1 MTPIDFFLRAA
12 ALTPDATAVIELNP
26 AGQAIHTLTFGEL
39 AANVQALASA
49 FQHLSGKPCPT
60 VALLCGNSVDML
72 TALLATYA
80 CRGVLAPLTPKNPAA
95 ELRQQ
100 IDAAQPDLIVAD
112 AASGEL
118 ARSTGV
124 PVVSLDTT
132 GETHSLRALLRTY
145 QGQSPQVVEADLA
158 QTVALKFTGG
168 SSGRP
173 KAVLQSVRCLNTM
186 VASLMLVYAFNEK
199 ERFLMVPPM
208 THGAGTFVLPVL
220 AAGGCLVV
228 MDAPRAD
235 ALLDAMAT
243 EQITSTW
250 VPPTL
255 LYQMIDKQAQQ
266 ARPLPRLRNLLYG
279 GAGAATERLLQAR
292 TLFGDVVGVTYGL
305 TEAPVILAGMP
316 GHACADDR
324 NLGTAGR
331 AGPLTRLAV
340 MDASGGLLP
349 ARGEGEIVAR
359 GDLLMTGYMDMPEET
374 ASTLPGGWL
383 RTGDVGYIDER
394 GYLFIKGRTKDV
406 IISGGFNVYPVDVEA
421 TLATHPAVAESVVF
435 GMPDAHWGERVEAVV
450 ELKAGATANAAELIT
465 HARNG
470 VGPVRAPKTVH
481 IVDSLPR
488 NALGKVQKRQLRQE
502 LIEKLR

>member
-12 ALTPDATAVIELNP
+12 ALTPDAPAAIELDST
-26 AGQAIHTLTFGEL
+26 GQPIHTLNFGEL
-39 AANVQALASA
+39 AGNVHALASA

-80 CRGVLAPLTPKNPAA
+80 CRGVLVPLTPKNPSA

-112 AASGEL
+112 AAAIDL
-118 ARSTGV
+118 AHSTGI
-124 PVVSLDTT
+124 PVVPL
-132 GETHSLRALLRTY
+132 GAAAGPHSLSALLQKYR
-145 QGQSPQVVEADLA
+145 GQTPQVVEADLA
-158 QTVALKFTGG
+158 QTIAIKFTGG
-168 SSGRP
+168 SSGKP

-186 VASLMLVYAFNEK
+186 VASLMLVYAFDRH
-199 ERFLMVPPM
+199 ERFLVGPPM

-220 AAGGCLVV
+220 AAGGCLVT
-228 MDAPRAD
+228 MDAPRVD
-235 ALLDAMAT
+235 SLLDAMAHM
-243 EQITSTW
+243 QITSTW

-255 LYQMIDKQAQQ
+255 LYQMIDKQVQHP
-266 ARPLPRLRNLLYG
+266 RPMPQLRNLLYG
-279 GAGAATERLLQAR
+279 GAGAAMERLLQAR
-292 TLFGDVVGVTYGL
+292 TLFGNVVGVTYGL

-331 AGPLTRLAV
+331 VGPLTRLAV
-340 MDASGGLLP
+340 VGADGALLP
-349 ARGEGEIVAR
+349 ALAEGEIVAR

-374 ASTLPGGWL
+374 ANTLPGGWL
-383 RTGDVGYIDER
+383 RTGDVGYLDAR

-450 ELKAGATANAAELIT
+450 ELKAGATADPAELIT
-465 HARNG
+465 HARHG
-470 VGPVRAPKTVH
+470 VGPVRAPKTIH
-481 IVDSLPR
+481 IVESLPR

>member
-1 MTPIDFFLRAA
+1 MTPIDFFLHAA
-12 ALTPDATAVIELNP
+12 ALTPNATAAVELNP
-26 AGQAIHTLTFGEL
+26 AGQATHRLTFGEL
-39 AANVQALASA
+39 ATNVHAVASA

-72 TALLATYA
+72 TTLLATYA

-112 AASGEL
+112 MASAEL
-118 ARSTGV
+118 AHSTGI
-124 PVVSLDTT
+124 PVVSLGTAGD
-132 GETHSLRALLRTY
+132 THSLSTLLREY
-145 QGQSPQVVEADLA
+145 QGKTPQVVEVDLV

-168 SSGRP
+168 SSGKP
-173 KAVLQSVRCLNTM
+173 KAVLQSARCLNTM
-186 VASLMLVYAFNEK
+186 VASLMLVYSFNEK
-199 ERFLMVPPM
+199 ERFLMAPPM

-220 AAGGCLVV
+220 AAGGCLVI

-235 ALLDAMAT
+235 ALLDAMAA

-266 ARPLPRLRNLLYG
+266 ARPMPQLRNLLYG
-279 GAGAATERLLQAR
+279 GAGAAMERLLQAR
-292 TLFGDVVGVTYGL
+292 ALFGNVVGVTYGL
-305 TEAPVILAGMP
+305 TEAPVIIAGMP
-316 GHACADDR
+316 GHACSDDR

-340 MDASGGLLP
+340 MDATGALLP
-349 ARGEGEIVAR
+349 AGGEGEVVAR
-359 GDLLMTGYMDMPEET
+359 GDLLMTGYIDMPEET
-374 ASTLPGGWL
+374 SNTLPGGWL

-421 TLATHPAVAESVVF
+421 ALATHGAVAESVVF

-450 ELKAGATANAAELIT
+450 ELKAGSTTSAAELVA